1 MVISM
6 WSRRTCLLSLVM
18 GFLPQLAIPLSLKR
32 KVSSSSTVFS
42 HSLDAYVISG
52 DQDKKA
58 RERWIN
64 TFNGSF
70 SSLVFS
76 DPVYVQE
83 AEIQHLL
90 KNGSIDRH
98 YKSWYVPT
106 VDPRHVTANPK
117 FSHELGCTL
126 AHRSVWQKI
135 VDSAHAGGNSGWTA
149 VFEADAIMREDF
161 AQRNSA
167 LQAQLDSVEADI
179 ILMGHCFESCPSSYQ
194 GALDIGGGVHVVHSN
209 HPVCTHAYLI
219 SASGAKRL
227 LGLTVPMKMAVD
239 ERIRATS
246 NDGRLRSLS
255 SCPPIARQPW
265 QKEREMFT
273 GTDDGVSEFI
283 LRGGSVETVEDF
295 PRFMAYVQN
304 LHG

>member
-1 MVISM
+1 M
-6 WSRRTCLLSLVM
+6 SLGV
-18 GFLPQLAIPLSLKR
+18 
-32 KVSSSSTVFS
+32 
-42 HSLDAYVISG
+42 
-52 DQDKKA
+52 
-58 RERWIN
+58 
-64 TFNGSF
+64 
-70 SSLVFS
+70 
-76 DPVYVQE
+76 
-83 AEIQHLL
+83 HL
-90 KNGSIDRH
+90 
-98 YKSWYVPT
+98 PT
-106 VDPRHVTANPK
+106 VQSGK
-117 FSHELGCTL
+117 
-126 AHRSVWQKI
+126 KI
-135 VDSAHAGGNSGWTA
+135 VDRAHAGGNSGWTA

-161 AQRNSA
+161 AQRNTA

-283 LRGGSVETVEDF
+283 LRGGSLEDF
-295 PRFMAYVQN
+295 PRFMAYVKN